1 VRLRAQE
8 LNEAT
13 FKPDIK
19 TPCICGKGK
28 GLRESTHSEV
38 SKHTLYCQKFMKSCE
53 AVNKTAGIQLMSDQM
68 QRRVKH
74 LWDYVRVVDF
84 GVRDRDE
91 CVWVLLLFVVR
102 ARLRRGYVCVPGG
115 EQADPCRAT
124 QANHSGNGRQGADVF
139 AADQPEVD

>member
-1 VRLRAQE
+1 MSLVTNRERRMMRVRDERDQKVCVQSVSVLCQGLKPPSTPQE

-74 LWDYVRVVDF
+74 LWDYVS
-84 GVRDRDE
+84 GVWPCGRFCRD
-91 CVWVLLLFVVR
+91 WL
-102 ARLRRGYVCVPGG
+102 
-115 EQADPCRAT
+115 
-124 QANHSGNGRQGADVF
+124 
-139 AADQPEVD
+139 